1 MLLVVSFF
9 FICGQGCILG
19 IYTPVKLDMF
29 HFFLAVLLT
38 LENFVDNLN
47 FINRI
52 KENLLT
58 IVNGSSCKM
67 YQYYKINGEKCC

>member
-9 FICGQGCILG
+9 FICGQGCIRG
-19 IYTPVKLDMF
+19 IYTPVGLDMF
-29 HFFLAVLLT
+29 HYD
-38 LENFVDNLN
+38 NDNNLN
-47 FINRI
+47 FINRM